1 MTVLGLIVAAF
12 TMSLIMRSTFVALA
26 PVSDVLGAD
35 LGLDPAG
42 MGLLMAI
49 PVLCFGLFS
58 PIASIIIARAG
69 ANFAMTAM
77 FLGVALGIIVRSA
90 GGTAAA
96 FVGTIILGA
105 AITVGNVVLPVLVRR
120 DAPPK
125 RAGIATGVFIAGA
138 NVGSLVST
146 VTTVPLVG
154 AIGWQLAL
162 GSWVLVVAASLA
174 VWVVIIR
181 PRHAFRLAPEAGL
194 TPAAVL
200 ETPPIEAVPAPML
213 RERTWGSLTAVA
225 LLVGF
230 GAQTF
235 SYYGLTAWLPSLL
248 ADRLGID
255 AAEAGGAAGIFQIC
269 AIVGSLAAP
278 LVAARLGSF
287 VAVMGIAL
295 CWVAVPLGLL
305 FAPEGWALWIT
316 LGGIA
321 QGGGITIVL
330 TLVTEVARSHSHVRR
345 LSAFVQGGGYA
356 LGATGSIVLGAAF
369 GATGAWTLPLVIV
382 LGSTLTYGVLVGA
395 AALRAGRASRRTPP
409 Q

>member
-1 MTVLGLIVAAF
+1 MTFLGLIIAAF
-12 TMSLIMRSTFVALA
+12 TMSLIMRSTFVSLA

-49 PVLCFGLFS
+49 PVLCFGLLS
-58 PIASIIIARAG
+58 PVASLIIARGG

-90 GGTAAA
+90 GGVAAA
-96 FVGTIILGA
+96 FAGTIILGA

-120 DAPPK
+120 DAPAK

-146 VTTVPLVG
+146 TTTVPLVA

-162 GSWVLVVAASLA
+162 GAWVLVVVACLA
-174 VWVVIIR
+174 GWTAIIR
-181 PRHAFRLAPEAGL
+181 PRHAFRWSPEPGL
-194 TPAAVL
+194 SPARIL
-200 ETPPIEAVPAPML
+200 DTPPIEAVAVPSAP
-213 RERTWGSLTAVA
+213 ERTWGSFTAIA
-225 LLVGF
+225 LLIGF

-235 SYYGLTAWLPSLL
+235 SYYGVTAWLPSLL
-248 ADRLGID
+248 ADRLSID
-255 AAEAGGAAGIFQIC
+255 PAEAGGGAGIFQIS
-269 AIVGSLAAP
+269 AIIGSLGAP
-278 LVAARLGSF
+278 LIATRFGSF
-287 VAVMGIAL
+287 TAVVGIWA

-305 FAPEGWALWIT
+305 LAPEGWAVWIT

-330 TLVTEVARSHSHVRR
+330 TLVTEVARSHTHVRR

-369 GATGAWTLPLVIV
+369 SASGGWTLPLYIV
-382 LGSTLTYGVLVGA
+382 LGSTMTYGLLVGA
-395 AALRAGRASRRTPP
+395 AALRAGRASRAIEPR
-409 Q
+409 

>member
-1 MTVLGLIVAAF
+1 MTALGLIVAAF
-12 TMSLIMRSTFVALA
+12 TMSLIMRSTFVSIA

-35 LGLDPAG
+35 LGLAPAG

-58 PIASIIIARAG
+58 PVASLLIARGG
-69 ANFAMTAM
+69 ANLAMTVM

-96 FVGTIILGA
+96 FIGTIILGA

-120 DAPPK
+120 DMPAK

-146 VTTVPLVG
+146 VTTVPLVE
-154 AIGWQLAL
+154 ALGWQLAL
-162 GSWVLVVAASLA
+162 GAWVLVVAASLA
-174 VWVVIIR
+174 IWVAIIR
-181 PRHAFRLAPEAGL
+181 PRHAFRWAPEPGQ
-194 TPAAVL
+194 TPASVL
-200 ETPPIEAVPAPML
+200 DTPPLEAAPLPAV
-213 RERTWGSLTAVA
+213 RERTWGSFTAIA
-225 LLVGF
+225 LLIGF

-235 SYYGLTAWLPSLL
+235 SYYGVTAWLPALL
-248 ADRLGID
+248 ADRLRVD

-269 AIVGSLAAP
+269 AIVGSLGAP
-278 LVAARLGSF
+278 IVAARFGSF
-287 VAVMGIAL
+287 TAVMGIWA
-295 CWVAVPLGLL
+295 CWLAVPLGLL
-305 FAPEGWALWIT
+305 LAPEGWAIWVM

-356 LGATGSIVLGAAF
+356 IGATGSIVLGAAF
-369 GATGAWTLPLVIV
+369 AASGTWTVPLFIV
-382 LGSTLTYGVLVGA
+382 LGSTTAYGVLVGA
-395 AALRAGRASRRTPP
+395 AALRAGRASATSAPR
-409 Q
+409 

>member
-1 MTVLGLIVAAF
+1 MTVLGLILAAF
-12 TMSLIMRSTFVALA
+12 TMSLIMRSTFVSIA

-35 LGLDPAG
+35 LALDPAG

-58 PIASIIIARAG
+58 PVASLIIARGG

-96 FVGTIILGA
+96 FLGTVIIGA

-120 DAPPK
+120 DAPAK
-125 RAGIATGVFIAGA
+125 HAGIATGVFIAGA

-146 VTTVPLVG
+146 VTTVPLVD

-162 GSWVLVVAASLA
+162 GSWVLVVVASLA
-174 VWVVIIR
+174 AWVAIIR
-181 PRHAFRLAPEAGL
+181 PRHAFRWAPEPGQ
-194 TPAAVL
+194 TPESVL
-200 ETPPIEAVPAPML
+200 ETPPLESALAPAE
-213 RERTWGSLTAVA
+213 RERTWGSFTAIA

-235 SYYGLTAWLPSLL
+235 SYYGVTAWLPALL
-248 ADRLGID
+248 VDRLGID
-255 AAEAGGAAGIFQIC
+255 ATEAGGGAGIFQIC
-269 AIVGSLAAP
+269 AIVGSLGAP
-278 LVAARLGSF
+278 LVAARFGSTTA
-287 VAVMGIAL
+287 VAGIWL
-295 CWVAVPLGLL
+295 CWLAVPLGLL
-305 FAPEGWALWIT
+305 FAPEGWAAWT
-316 LGGIA
+316 VLGGIA

-330 TLVTEVARSHSHVRR
+330 TLVTEVARSHGHVRR

-356 LGATGSIVLGAAF
+356 IGATGSIVLGAAF
-369 GATGAWTLPLVIV
+369 SASGGWTIPLVIV
-382 LGSTLTYGVLVGA
+382 LGSTTAYGVLVGA
-395 AALRAGRASRRTPP
+395 AALRAGRARAARAPR
-409 Q
+409 